1 VMYLDPTAGQYVA
14 LHRANTFDAGQ
25 RALYGGHFA
34 ASGHISDRCLS
45 TKPATSGWQLTL
57 SLCGN
62 DDDDN
67 DVDDLDD
74 CFDDDDSVS
83 GTPITPGPGVGFVDD
98 DGEDD
103 FDDGFDDDD

>member
-1 VMYLDPTAGQYVA
+1 VGTYLIDVFPQDLQQSVGSY
-14 LHRANTFDAGQ
+14 
-25 RALYGGHFA
+25 
-34 ASGHISDRCLS
+34 
-45 TKPATSGWQLTL
+45 TL

-62 DDDDN
+62 DDDDD

-83 GTPITPGPGVGFVDD
+83 GTRIAPGPGVGFVDD
-98 DGEDD
+98 DGEDN